1 LYDMLIAIVLLGV
14 VVLQLPELVSIGQL
28 LVKLSGVIFLFLEDA
43 SFLVQ
48 LERGCSL
55 LMLDFIS
62 WIQSFLS
69 RYMNNKT

>member
-1 LYDMLIAIVLLGV
+1 MLIAIVLLGV